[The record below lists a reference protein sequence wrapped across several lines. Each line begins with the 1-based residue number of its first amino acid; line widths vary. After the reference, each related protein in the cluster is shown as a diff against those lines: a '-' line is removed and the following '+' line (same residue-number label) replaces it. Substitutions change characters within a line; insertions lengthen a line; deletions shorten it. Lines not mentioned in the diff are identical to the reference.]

1 MAKIMDNF
9 LAFFSDLSK
18 DVNSNRKV
26 YHYNNRKVY
35 HIHFTQYCLRCHL
48 APQKYI
54 LIVVELKIIID
65 VTPNL
70 SSLLQYLIQQ
80 SDVKSAKVTDIR
92 HKIMIYFCNSMKYN
106 FTY

>member
-1 MAKIMDNF
+1 M
-9 LAFFSDLSK
+9 
-18 DVNSNRKV
+18 
-26 YHYNNRKVY
+26 
-35 HIHFTQYCLRCHL
+35 
-48 APQKYI
+48 APQKFI

-80 SDVKSAKVTDIR
+80 SDVKSANVTDIR
-92 HKIMIYFCNSMKYN
+92 HKIVIYFCISMVYI